1 MSRKVIG
8 MTRSAA
14 GDDTTSA
21 FFGATSIYGIAV
33 TTVFLGLIA
42 VNQVRAED
50 AQQKATP
57 AEMVDALNGVFGK
70 QTYNRAVH
78 GKGIVLE
85 GNFIAS
91 GQGADLSKAPHFQKG
106 TYPITVRFSDF
117 AGVPAIP
124 DNDGLA
130 APRGMALR
138 FNLPGGATSD
148 LVTHSF
154 NGFPSK
160 TADEFRDLLNAIA
173 ASGPG
178 TAAPTALDTYFGDH
192 PIAKTFL
199 TTQSPPPVSYATVSY
214 FGVNSF
220 KFTNAKGRVLFGRY
234 RIEPEGGNHYL
245 GKEQAAGAAPN
256 YLSEEIRKRMASGP
270 ARFKF
275 VVQIADRDDK
285 IDDPSIAWPET
296 RKRVELGVI
305 EINKVVPDSDA
316 AERALMFLPLALPAG
331 IEPADPML
339 AVRNAAYPVSLSR
352 RHQ

>member
-1 MSRKVIG
+1 MNSKTIG
-8 MTRSAA
+8 MTGIARDGST
-14 GDDTTSA
+14 DV
-21 FFGATSIYGIAV
+21 FFGERSIYGIGIIM
-33 TTVFLGLIA
+33 FCLGLIT
-42 VNQVRAED
+42 VNQARAQD
-50 AQQKATP
+50 AQQKSTP

-78 GKGIVLE
+78 AKGIVLE

-91 GQGADLSKAPHFQKG
+91 GQGAELSKAPHFQKG
-106 TYPITVRFSDF
+106 TYPITVRFSNF
-117 AGVPAIP
+117 AGVPVIP

-130 APRGMALR
+130 SPRGMALR
-138 FNLPGGATSD
+138 FNLPGGTNSD

-154 NGFPSK
+154 NGFPTK

-178 TAAPTALDTYFGDH
+178 TAAPTALDTYFVGH

-220 KFTNAKGRVLFGRY
+220 KFTNAKGRVQYGRY
-234 RIEPEGGNHYL
+234 RIEPVGGNHYL

-256 YLSEEIRKRMASGP
+256 YLAEEIRKHIASGP

-275 VVQIADRDDK
+275 IVQLADKDDK
-285 IDDPSIAWPET
+285 IEDPSIAWPDT
-296 RKRVELGVI
+296 RKKVEVGIL
-305 EINKVVPDSDA
+305 EINKVVDDSDA
-316 AERALMFLPLALPAG
+316 TERALMFLPLALPAG

-339 AVRNAAYPVSLSR
+339 TVRNAAYPVSFSR